1 MVEDK
6 GKNIKVKLGQYDNV
20 YFLGIGGI
28 GMSAL
33 ARWFLKKGMHVSG
46 YDRTATSLTTALQH
60 EGMKIHF
67 DDSVDSIPQEVKTNT
82 DSTLVIFTPAIP
94 KDHREHR
101 FLKEKGFT
109 IMKRSE
115 VLGLISKDYVTIA
128 VAGTHGKTTTSSMVA
143 HLLKTANKNMVA
155 FLGGITTNYDSNLV
169 MNGSVSADTIA
180 VAEAD
185 EFDRSFLRLFP
196 RIAIVTSADA
206 DHLDIYG
213 DHESLITSFKDF
225 ISQIDDGGYL
235 IIHESIAEKLASDIH
250 HVTKDIYSMSRGQ
263 FFAGNITA
271 KGGFFEFDL
280 QGFGKV
286 EHIRLGVPG
295 FHNIENA
302 VAASLA
308 VWHCGVDLPTIKK
321 GLESFSGVKRRFE
334 FVIRHNRLVFVD
346 DYAHHP
352 AEIEAFLRSMKSMYP
367 RKKLTVIF
375 QPHLYSRTRDFAE
388 GFSKSLSLADEVL
401 LMDIYP
407 ARELPIPGVDS
418 DMLIKNI
425 TSPLKIRCGKKDLME
440 KIEKIDIEVLATIGA
455 GDIDT
460 FVEPIQKMLRKKY
473 EI

>member
-1 MVEDK
+1 VR
-6 GKNIKVKLGQYDNV
+6 LAQYDNI

-33 ARWFLKKGMHVSG
+33 ARWFLKKGVKVSG
-46 YDRTATSLTTALQH
+46 YDRTATTLTSELQK
-60 EGMKIHF
+60 EGMQIHF
-67 DDSVDSIPQEVKTNT
+67 DDSVASIPAEVIENK
-82 DSTLVIFTPAIP
+82 DKTLVVYTPAIP
-94 KDHREHR
+94 KDHREHAY
-101 FLKEKGFT
+101 LKDKNYT

-115 VLGLISKDYVTIA
+115 VLGLISKDYVTVA

-155 FLGGITTNYDSNLV
+155 FLGGITTNYASNLV
-169 MNGSVSADTIA
+169 MNGTVGSDTIA

-185 EFDRSFLRLFP
+185 EFDRSFLKLFP
-196 RIAIVTSADA
+196 KIAIVTSADA

-213 DHESLITSFKDF
+213 DHESLITSFRDF
-225 ISQIDDGGYL
+225 IRQIDKGGNL
-235 IIHESIAEKLASDIH
+235 IIHESIAEKLASDID
-250 HVTKDIYSMSRGQ
+250 HVRKNIYSMSRGQ

-280 QGFGKV
+280 QGFEKV

-302 VAASLA
+302 VAASIA
-308 VWHCGVDLPTIKK
+308 AWHCGVNLPTIRK
-321 GLESFSGVKRRFE
+321 GLESFTGVKRRFE
-334 FVIRHNRLVFVD
+334 FVIRHDKLVFVD

-352 AEIEAFLRSMKSMYP
+352 TEIEAFLRSMKSMYP

-375 QPHLYSRTRDFAE
+375 QPHLYTRTRDFAA
-388 GFSKSLSLADEVL
+388 GFSKSLSLADELL

-407 ARELPIPGVDS
+407 ARELPIAGVNS
-418 DMLIKNI
+418 DMLMKDI
-425 TSPLKIRCGKKDLME
+425 TSPVKIRCGKHDVME
-440 KIEKIDIEVLATIGA
+440 KLDKMDIEILATVGA

-460 FVEPIQKMLRKKY
+460 FVEPIQKMLTKKY
-473 EI
+473 EV

>member
-1 MVEDK
+1 
-6 GKNIKVKLGQYDNV
+6 VKLADYENI

-33 ARWFLKKGMHVSG
+33 ARWFLKQGMKVSG
-46 YDRTATSLTTALQH
+46 YDRTATTLTEALEK
-60 EGMKIHF
+60 EGMNIHF
-67 DDSVDSIPQEVKTNT
+67 EDNIQYIPDEVSRDK
-82 DSTLVIFTPAIP
+82 DKTLVIFTPAIP
-94 KDHREHR
+94 RDHLEYN
-101 FLKEKGFT
+101 FLNERNYT
-109 IMKRSE
+109 ILKRSE
-115 VLGLISKDYVTIA
+115 VLGLLSRDYVTVA

-143 HLLKTANKNMVA
+143 HLLKTAKKSMVA
-155 FLGGITTNYDSNLV
+155 FLGGITTNYESNLV
-169 MNGSVSADTIA
+169 MHGAASSDTIA

-196 RIAIVTSADA
+196 KIAIVTSADA

-225 ISQIDDGGYL
+225 ISQIEEGGQL
-235 IIHESIAEKLASDIH
+235 IIHESINEKLASEMH
-250 HVTKDIYSMSRGQ
+250 HVKKNIYSMSRGQ

-280 QGFGKV
+280 HGFGKV

-302 VAASLA
+302 VAASIA
-308 VWHCGVDLPTIKK
+308 AWHCGVDLPTIKK
-321 GLESFSGVKRRFE
+321 GLESFAGVKRRFE
-334 FVIRHNRLVFVD
+334 FVIRHERLVYVD

-352 AEIEAFLRSMKSMYP
+352 TEIEAFLRSMRSMYP
-367 RKKLTVIF
+367 RRKLTVVF
-375 QPHLYSRTRDFAE
+375 QPHLYTRTRDFAE
-388 GFSKSLSLADEVL
+388 GFSQSLSIADEVL

-418 DMLIKNI
+418 DMVFRNI
-425 TSPLKIRCGKKDLME
+425 TSGVKIRCGKNDLLE
-440 KIEKIDIEVLATIGA
+440 QLDKLKIEVLATIGA

-460 FVEPIQKMLRKKY
+460 FVEPIRKLLHRKY
-473 EI
+473 EV

>member
-1 MVEDK
+1 
-6 GKNIKVKLGQYDNV
+6 VKLADYENI

-33 ARWFLKKGMHVSG
+33 ARWFLKQGMKVSG
-46 YDRTATSLTTALQH
+46 YDRTATTLTEGLEK
-60 EGMKIHF
+60 EGMNIHF
-67 DDSVDSIPQEVKTNT
+67 EDNIQYIPDEVSRDK
-82 DSTLVIFTPAIP
+82 DKTLVIFTPAIP
-94 KDHREHR
+94 RDHLEYN
-101 FLKEKGFT
+101 FLKERNYT
-109 IMKRSE
+109 ILKRSE
-115 VLGLISKDYVTIA
+115 VLGLVSRDYVTVA

-143 HLLKTANKNMVA
+143 HLLKTAKKSMVA
-155 FLGGITTNYDSNLV
+155 FLGGITTNYESNLV
-169 MNGSVSADTIA
+169 MHGAASSDTIA

-196 RIAIVTSADA
+196 KIAIVTSADA

-225 ISQIDDGGYL
+225 ISQIEEGGQL
-235 IIHESIAEKLASDIH
+235 IIHESINEKLASEMH
-250 HVTKDIYSMSRGQ
+250 HVKKNIYSMSRGQ

-280 QGFGKV
+280 HGFGKV

-302 VAASLA
+302 VAASIA
-308 VWHCGVDLPTIKK
+308 AWHCAVDLPTIKK
-321 GLESFSGVKRRFE
+321 GLESFAGVKRRFE
-334 FVIRHNRLVFVD
+334 FVIRHERLVYVD

-352 AEIEAFLRSMKSMYP
+352 TEIEAFLRSMRSMYP
-367 RKKLTVIF
+367 RRKLTVVF
-375 QPHLYSRTRDFAE
+375 QPHLYTRTRDFAD
-388 GFSKSLSLADEVL
+388 GFSQSLSIADEVL

-418 DMLIKNI
+418 DMVFENI
-425 TSPLKIRCGKKDLME
+425 TSGVKIRCGKNDLLE
-440 KIEKIDIEVLATIGA
+440 QLDKLKIEVLATIGA

-460 FVEPIQKMLRKKY
+460 FVEPIRKLLHRKY
-473 EI
+473 EV

>member
-1 MVEDK
+1 
-6 GKNIKVKLGQYDNV
+6 VKLAQYDNV

-33 ARWFLKKGMHVSG
+33 ARWFLRKGMNVSG
-46 YDRTATSLTTALQH
+46 YDRTATSLTSALQQ

-67 DDSVDSIPQEVKTNT
+67 EDSVDMIPSEVRGGKEK
-82 DSTLVIFTPAIP
+82 TLVIFTPAIP
-94 KDHREHR
+94 KDHREHQ
-101 FLKEKGFT
+101 FLKENGYT

-115 VLGLISKDYVTIA
+115 VLGLISRDYVTVA

-143 HLLKTANKNMVA
+143 HLLKTANKDMVA

-169 MNGSVSADTIA
+169 MNGAVSADTIA

-185 EFDRSFLRLFP
+185 EFDRSFLRLYP
-196 RIAIVTSADA
+196 KIAIVTSADA

-225 ISQIDDGGYL
+225 IKQIDKGGHL
-235 IIHESIAEKLASDIH
+235 IIHESIAEKLAGDIKD
-250 HVTKDIYSMSRGQ
+250 VNKDIYSMSRGQ

-271 KGGFFEFDL
+271 KSGFFEFDL

-302 VAASLA
+302 VAASIA
-308 VWHCGVDLPTIKK
+308 AWRCGVDVPTIKR

-334 FVIRHNRLVFVD
+334 FVIRHERLVFVD

-352 AEIEAFLRSMKSMYP
+352 AEIEAFLKSMKSMYP

-375 QPHLYSRTRDFAE
+375 QPHLYTRTRDFAE
-388 GFSKSLSLADEVL
+388 GFSKSLSIADEVL

-407 ARELPIPGVDS
+407 ARELPIAGVDS
-418 DMLIKNI
+418 DMLFKNI
-425 TSPLKIRCGKKDLME
+425 TSPHKLRCGKGDLME
-440 KIEKIDIEVLATIGA
+440 KLENIDVEVLATVGA

-473 EI
+473 EV

>member
-1 MVEDK
+1 MKLAQYE
-6 GKNIKVKLGQYDNV
+6 NI

-33 ARWFLKKGMHVSG
+33 ARWFMKNGLRVSG
-46 YDRTATSLTTALQH
+46 YDRTATTLTADLQK
-60 EGMKIHF
+60 EGMQIHF
-67 DDSVDSIPQEVKTNT
+67 DDAVTSIPAEVLADKHK
-82 DSTLVIFTPAIP
+82 TLVVFTPAIP
-94 KDHREHR
+94 KDHREHAY
-101 FLKEKGFT
+101 LKENGYT

-115 VLGLISKDYVTIA
+115 VLGLISKDYVTVA

-155 FLGGITTNYDSNLV
+155 FLGGITTNYASNLV

-196 RIAIVTSADA
+196 KIAIVTSADA

-213 DHESLITSFKDF
+213 DHESLITSFRDF
-225 ISQIDDGGYL
+225 IRQIDKGGHL
-235 IIHESIAEKLASDIH
+235 IIHESIAEQLASGVD
-250 HVTKDIYSMSRGQ
+250 HVQKDIYSMSRGQ

-271 KGGFFEFDL
+271 KSGFFEFDL

-302 VAASLA
+302 VAASIA
-308 VWHCGVDLPTIKK
+308 AMRCGVDLPTIKR
-321 GLESFSGVKRRFE
+321 GLESFTGVKRRFE
-334 FVIRHNRLVFVD
+334 FVIRHERLIFVD

-352 AEIEAFLRSMKSMYP
+352 TEIEAFLRSMKSMYP
-367 RKKLTVIF
+367 RRKLTVIF
-375 QPHLYSRTRDFAE
+375 QPHLYTRTRDFAE
-388 GFSKSLSLADEVL
+388 GFSKSLSLADEVV

-407 ARELPIPGVDS
+407 ARELPIPGVDA
-418 DMLIKNI
+418 DMLFKDI
-425 TSPLKIRCGKKDLME
+425 TSPVKIRCGKSDLME
-440 KIEKIDIEVLATIGA
+440 KLENMDIEVLATVGA

-460 FVEPIQKMLRKKY
+460 FVEPIRNMLKKKY
-473 EI
+473 EV

>member
-1 MVEDK
+1 VK
-6 GKNIKVKLGQYDNV
+6 LAQYKNI

-33 ARWFLKKGMHVSG
+33 ARWFMKQGQNVSG
-46 YDRTATSLTTALQH
+46 YDRTATTLTSALQQ

-67 DDSVDSIPQEVKTNT
+67 EDAVTSIPSEVVNEKDT
-82 DSTLVIFTPAIP
+82 TLVVFTPAIP
-94 KDHREHR
+94 KDHKEHLY
-101 FLKEKGFT
+101 LKENGFT
-109 IMKRSE
+109 ILKRSE
-115 VLGLISKDYVTIA
+115 VLGLISRDYMTIA

-143 HLLKTANKNMVA
+143 HLLKTAKKDMVA
-155 FLGGITTNYDSNLV
+155 FLGGITTNYESNLV
-169 MNGSVSADTIA
+169 MHGKASADTIA

-225 ISQIDDGGYL
+225 IKQIDAQGFL
-235 IIHESIAEKLASDIH
+235 IIHESIADKLASDID
-250 HVTKDIYSMSRGQ
+250 HVQKDIYSMSRGQ
-263 FFAGNITA
+263 FFAANITA
-271 KGGFFEFDL
+271 KSGFFEFDL
-280 QGFGKV
+280 HGFGKV

-302 VAASLA
+302 IAASIA
-308 VWHCGVDLPTIKK
+308 VWHCGVHLATIKK
-321 GLESFSGVKRRFE
+321 GLESFTGVKRRFE
-334 FVIRHNRLVFVD
+334 FVIRHDRLVFVD

-352 AEIEAFLRSMKSMYP
+352 TEIEAFLKSMKSMYP
-367 RKKLTVIF
+367 RKKLTVVF
-375 QPHLYSRTRDFAE
+375 QPHLYSRTRDFAD

-418 DMLIKNI
+418 EMLMKDI
-425 TSPLKIRCGKKDLME
+425 TSRVKIRCGKADLLSKLE
-440 KIEKIDIEVLATIGA
+440 ELDIEVLATVGA

-460 FVEPIQKMLRKKY
+460 FVEPIQKMLHRKY
-473 EI
+473 EV